1 MQEIP
6 LLLKNKI
13 MENLENPLSN
23 RQKIILK
30 ETKSIMMKKLKTI

>member
-1 MQEIP
+1 
-6 LLLKNKI
+6 